1 MFLKWRVKN
10 LSSKEGK
17 VRDQVLRFAVV
28 ILLTGRAHNAVHLL
42 VIFAAKVKL
51 PKKVTSG
58 AVGSVEIVS
67 RIWRRIP
74 NSKIIINKT
83 KMNEPL

>member
-1 MFLKWRVKN
+1 MFVKWRVKN

-28 ILLTGRAHNAVHLL
+28 ILPTGRAHNAVNLL
-42 VIFAAKVKL
+42 VIFAAMVKL

-58 AVGSVEIVS
+58 VVRSVGIFWM
-67 RIWRRIP
+67 I
-74 NSKIIINKT
+74 
-83 KMNEPL
+83 